1 MATFMKNA
9 VEYGTFHVGETTE
22 GTVILH
28 PDVFETEKQ
37 HYKFMRGERWRKV
50 TGWYSRLSASGYL
63 DCTDWSGPYASEDE
77 ADEALN
83 DMYDGDPIE
92 DDEDDIE

>member
-9 VEYGTFHVGETTE
+9 VVYGTFYVGETTE

-28 PDVFETEKQ
+28 PDVLEIEKG
-37 HYKFMRGERWRKV
+37 HYKLLKGEQWHKQP
-50 TGWYSRLSASGYL
+50 GWYGRLSAPGYL
-63 DCTDWSGPYASEDE
+63 DCTDWSGPYQSEEE
-77 ADEALN
+77 AEEALN

-92 DDEDDIE
+92 DDIE

>member
-9 VEYGTFHVGETTE
+9 VEYGTFYIGETTE

-28 PDVFETEKQ
+28 PDVYEIERE
-37 HYKFMRGERWRKV
+37 HYQLLKDKRWRKEP
-50 TGWYSRLSASGYL
+50 GWYGRLSASGYL
-63 DCTDWSGPYASEDE
+63 DCTEWSGPYSSEQE

-83 DMYDGDPIE
+83 DMYDGEPL
-92 DDEDDIE
+92 EDDIE